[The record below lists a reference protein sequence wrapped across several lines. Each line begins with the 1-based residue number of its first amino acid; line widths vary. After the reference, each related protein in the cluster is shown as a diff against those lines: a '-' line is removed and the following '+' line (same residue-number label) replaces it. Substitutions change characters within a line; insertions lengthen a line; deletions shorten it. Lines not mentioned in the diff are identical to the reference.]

1 MFKPH
6 SLLASQIVPTAA
18 SYLAGRPRLLRPS
31 RTCVVTFARIG
42 YAIRLT
48 SGNWRNEDFHLAR
61 FAALSAAHTFS
72 QAISRFFR
80 LYTLSIN
87 EWTFLTPVRLIQS
100 TSLLRRECTGFSLM
114 ELFLLLAF
122 THLAFSLFLTSSP
135 AVLPRP
141 LPSPV
146 ARSRGFHHAS

>member
-18 SYLAGRPRLLRPS
+18 NYLAGRPRLLRPS

-61 FAALSAAHTFS
+61 FAALSAAHTLDRQEEPSKSF
-72 QAISRFFR
+72 IVVSRTPPWLASGRGCRGRR
-80 LYTLSIN
+80 LSR
-87 EWTFLTPVRLIQS
+87 VRR
-100 TSLLRRECTGFSLM
+100 SLGMR
-114 ELFLLLAF
+114 
-122 THLAFSLFLTSSP
+122 
-135 AVLPRP
+135 
-141 LPSPV
+141 
-146 ARSRGFHHAS
+146 